1 MRLNFAPFYADP
13 KSCAAYREVRDE
25 ALTGELAGIPSP
37 RVQEWERRRADR
49 RARRIPSQMG
59 PGSCLR
65 SNGEVDR
72 GSMIEVCTRNV
83 QHEEYRTE
91 G

>member
-37 RVQEWERRRADR
+37 RVQEWENAEWIGGRGEFLHKWAQEAVCARMARWIEKYDR
-49 RARRIPSQMG
+49 TVREKCS
-59 PGSCLR
+59 
-65 SNGEVDR
+65 
-72 GSMIEVCTRNV
+72 T
-83 QHEEYRTE
+83 
-91 G
+91 